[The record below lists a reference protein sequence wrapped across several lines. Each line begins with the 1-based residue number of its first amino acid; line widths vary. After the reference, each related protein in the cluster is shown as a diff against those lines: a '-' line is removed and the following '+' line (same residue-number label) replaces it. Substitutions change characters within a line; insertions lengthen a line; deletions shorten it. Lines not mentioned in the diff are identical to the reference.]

1 MTVDWHASFSGA
13 LSSFL
18 SQPRLPIR
26 PTVLAV
32 GQAEGPRR
40 CLLWPAA
47 PAHSAELAQ
56 PFVIVGQAQLI
67 FQFTLIFSRRQLQ
80 FTFSTGS
87 CWKHSNFGFR
97 RKVLT
102 RPSSLCYQLQAELL
116 VFAQRYGKEQQ
127 KKAPSI
133 GQKNILINW
142 LLH

>member
-1 MTVDWHASFSGA
+1 MTNKDFVKSNVNSQTSVKRTFITNNDFFKKKYHIVEICHALNIPNKFMMTVDWHASFSGA

-47 PAHSAELAQ
+47 HAHSAELAQ

-67 FQFTLIFSRRQLQ
+67 FQFTLIFSRR
-80 FTFSTGS
+80 
-87 CWKHSNFGFR
+87 
-97 RKVLT
+97 
-102 RPSSLCYQLQAELL
+102 
-116 VFAQRYGKEQQ
+116 
-127 KKAPSI
+127 
-133 GQKNILINW
+133 
-142 LLH
+142 